1 MNYYLNKFMNLLTKN
16 VQSDGY
22 WILKVILKSNVLIEI
37 NI

>member
-1 MNYYLNKFMNLLTKN
+1 MNKFMNLLTKN

-22 WILKVILKSNVLIEI
+22 WILKVILKSIVLIEI

>member
-1 MNYYLNKFMNLLTKN
+1 MNKFMNLLTKN

-22 WILKVILKSNVLIEI
+22 WILKAILKSNVLIEI